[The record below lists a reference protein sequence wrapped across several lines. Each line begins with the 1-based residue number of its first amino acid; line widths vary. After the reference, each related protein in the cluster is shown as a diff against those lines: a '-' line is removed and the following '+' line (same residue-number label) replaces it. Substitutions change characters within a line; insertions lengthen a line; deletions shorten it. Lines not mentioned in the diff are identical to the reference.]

1 MAQVLA
7 EAPSSRPVTT
17 SSDPGRHTLRMDWAL
32 WAVAGVATVFAGIAY
47 AHFLEHQR
55 NLWGYG
61 PHDRNYHYLT
71 GLNFGLGLRQ
81 MDVPYLL
88 QTLDKQRTWGVL
100 HGVILGIIVAI
111 TGPDFR
117 VGVLPSLVGWV
128 GTALFAFLAARRM
141 CPRGGNVAGFVA
153 ALFVLTSPGHQAF
166 ATEIMLE
173 SLGACLSLA
182 VLHRYL
188 VAVQEPTRRN
198 WSLLGLT
205 LSLLFFLKTNY
216 WLIVVIGLGLAELV
230 RRPGFYL
237 FWLKE
242 AWHAVAWRAW
252 LGRQLRHPLTYLLVA
267 LTGVIGW
274 IMVQDSPSISIFGRE
289 VSLSTPHN
297 VLNIAYAVLFIRVLL
312 WWRKAGR
319 SWFDGMGREFL
330 PLACWHVLPVAIYFL
345 LPKRLGYF
353 LWFISPANAPKDAAM
368 SLTDGLTHY
377 HAWIVSD
384 YHVASW
390 TFALALGLLGV
401 ALLASRKLRPG
412 SVAVICFLLISLFLT
427 ARHPSHMSR
436 YVHSWLAAGWVLAGV
451 GLATVIYGR
460 ATALIP
466 RARPWLA
473 SIAVAGL
480 ACFTMPEM
488 LHAHHVAHGGPN
500 PDFDSSLVL
509 TDCYLPH
516 LQDSRHT
523 LILSN
528 AAINFFCQWT
538 YLERYSKLRAAD
550 VDVKNFGRDADRNRQ
565 LFEQWLAKHDYDSI
579 VFIDVPPGSY
589 FYERASLAAYGQ
601 VPGLLRGSKRYVET
615 RHWELAAYGC
625 AVTLWEK
632 AARQ

>member
-1 MAQVLA
+1 MAQILA
-7 EAPSSRPVTT
+7 TAPAPRSITISCEANRRSWHV
-17 SSDPGRHTLRMDWAL
+17 DWGFWL
-32 WAVAGVATVFAGIAY
+32 VAGVAVVFAGIAY
-47 AHFLEHQR
+47 ALFLEHPR

-81 MDVPYLL
+81 LDVAHVL
-88 QTLDKQRTWGVL
+88 QTIDKQRTWGLL
-100 HGVILGIIVAI
+100 HGLLLGMILAV

-117 VGVLPSLVGWV
+117 VGVLPSLAGWV

-188 VAVQEPTRRN
+188 VAVQEPSRRS
-198 WSLLGLT
+198 WSLLGLA

-216 WLIVVIGLGLAELV
+216 WLLTVFGLGLAEIV

-242 AWHAVAWRAW
+242 AWHAVAWRSW
-252 LGRQLRHPLTYLLVA
+252 LGRQLRHPLTYVLGALLA
-267 LTGVIGW
+267 LIAW
-274 IMVQDSPSISIFGRE
+274 IMVQDSPSVSILGRE

-297 VLNIAYAVLFIRVLL
+297 VLHLAYAVLFFRVFI
-312 WWRKAGR
+312 WWRRAGR

-330 PLACWHVLPVAIYFL
+330 PLAYWHAAPVAVYFL

-368 SLTDGLTHY
+368 SLTQGLAHY

-384 YHVASW
+384 YHVAPW
-390 TFALALGLLGV
+390 MFMVALGLAGIG
-401 ALLASRKLRPG
+401 LLACRAFRPG
-412 SVAVICFLLISLFLT
+412 SVAVICFLLIALFLT
-427 ARHPSHMSR
+427 AKHPSHMSR
-436 YVHSWLAAGWVLAGV
+436 YVHSWLAAGWVLAGA
-451 GLATVIYGR
+451 GLASLIYGR
-460 ATALIP
+460 ATALVP
-466 RARPWLA
+466 RVRPWLA
-473 SIAVAGL
+473 GAAVAGL
-480 ACFTMPEM
+480 ACLTLPQM
-488 LHAHHVAHGGPN
+488 LDAHHVAHGGPN
-500 PDFDSSLVL
+500 PDFASSLVL
-509 TDCYLPH
+509 SDCYLPH
-516 LQDSRHT
+516 LKDSRRT

-538 YLERYSKLRAAD
+538 YLEKYGNLHGAD
-550 VDVKNFGRDADRNRQ
+550 VDIKNFGQDADRIRQ
-565 LFEQWLAKHDYDSI
+565 LFTQWLDKHDYDSI
-579 VFIDVPPGSY
+579 VFIDVPPDSY
-589 FYERASLAAYGQ
+589 FYEKPSPAAYGQ
-601 VPGLLRGSKRYVET
+601 VPGLLRESNRYVEA
-615 RHWELAAYGC
+615 RRWEFAEYGC
-625 AVTLWEK
+625 AVTLWTR
-632 AARQ
+632 RQ